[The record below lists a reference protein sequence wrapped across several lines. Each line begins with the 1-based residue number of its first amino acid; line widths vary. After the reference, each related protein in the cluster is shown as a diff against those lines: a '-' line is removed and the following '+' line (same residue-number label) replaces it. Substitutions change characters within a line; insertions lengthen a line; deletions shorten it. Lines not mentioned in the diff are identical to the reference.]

1 MSQSEMDTA
10 GQSIQQ
16 AKGSV
21 LQEVQ
26 ICTVTAAHPTPH
38 SCTNPATRAS
48 ATSAWKHSYCFSG
61 QGCDI
66 TGLGITDPRIKNA
79 KNYSILCKQTLLKW
93 Q

>member
-1 MSQSEMDTA
+1 MSQLEMDTA

-26 ICTVTAAHPTPH
+26 ICTVTAAHPAPH
-38 SCTNPATRAS
+38 SCTNPS
-48 ATSAWKHSYCFSG
+48 ATSAWKHSYCYSG

-79 KNYSILCKQTLLKW
+79 KNYSILCKQTLLQW